1 MSKKV
6 LRALACL
13 VLVTALALWAATGA
27 NRGWTKTTVPVKK
40 TDEVTGITVDE
51 YQKRFVPGVDF
62 LGAAPV
68 GAGIL
73 AGASFFLRNKQTQ
86 TSTWKEQPN
95 RT

>member
-62 LGAAPV
+62 LGAALV

-73 AGASFFLRNKQTQ
+73 AGASFFFRNKQT
-86 TSTWKEQPN
+86 
-95 RT
+95 